1 MSGFDLGNIQLLGF
15 LGAAYPWVKAAHVT
29 FVIFW
34 IAGLFI
40 VPRYYIHHQAT
51 TPGSAE
57 DRAWIER
64 EDRARTIILAP
75 AMLIVWALGLMLAVH
90 LGAFGQAWFSAKLA
104 LVVLPTAYQGWI
116 GAYGKSLAGGK
127 RALESRTLRIM
138 NEVPGIAAA
147 VIVVLVI
154 VRPF

>member
-1 MSGFDLGNIQLLGF
+1 MLSEYAGF
-15 LGAAYPWVKAAHVT
+15 LGAAYLWVKAAHVT

-64 EDRARTIILAP
+64 EDRARTIILMP
-75 AMLIVWALGLMLAVH
+75 AMLISWTLGLMLAVH
-90 LGAFGQAWFSAKLA
+90 LGAFDQPWLMAKLG
-104 LVVLPTAYQGWI
+104 LVLVLSGYQGWI
-116 GAYGKSLAGGK
+116 MSYGRKLAAGRRELEDK
-127 RALESRTLRIM
+127 RLRMM
-138 NEVPGIAAA
+138 NEVPGILTAL
-147 VIVVLVI
+147 IVVLVI

>member
-1 MSGFDLGNIQLLGF
+1 MNFLTDHAGF
-15 LGAAYPWVKAAHVT
+15 LGATYLWVKAAHVT

-51 TPGSAE
+51 TPGSAD

-64 EDRARTIILAP
+64 EDKARTIILMP
-75 AMLIVWALGLMLAVH
+75 AMLITWTLGLLLAVH
-90 LGAFGQAWFSAKLA
+90 LAAFDQPWLMAKLA
-104 LVVLPTAYQGWI
+104 LVVLLSGYQGWI
-116 GAYGKSLAGGK
+116 ASYGRKLAAG
-127 RALESRTLRIM
+127 RRELEDKKLRLM
-138 NEVPGIAAA
+138 NEVPGIFTAL
-147 VIVVLVI
+147 IVVLVI

>member
-1 MSGFDLGNIQLLGF
+1 MGLSEYVGF

-40 VPRYYIHHQAT
+40 VPRYYVHHQAT

-64 EDRARTIILAP
+64 EDKARTIILTP
-75 AMLIVWALGLMLAVH
+75 AMIIVWVLGLMLAVNV
-90 LGAFGQAWFSAKLA
+90 GAFGQHWFSAKLFF
-104 LVVLPTAYQGWI
+104 VLLLTAYQGWV
-116 GAYGKSLAGGK
+116 GSYGRKLANGY
-127 RALESRTLRIM
+127 RELEDRKLRMM
-138 NEVPGIAAA
+138 NELPGIFTAI
-147 VIVVLVI
+147 IVVLVV

>member
-1 MSGFDLGNIQLLGF
+1 MTFLGEYVGF
-15 LGAAYPWVKAAHVT
+15 LGAAYLWVKAAHVT

-64 EDRARTIILAP
+64 EDKARTIILMP
-75 AMLIVWALGLMLAVH
+75 ALLISWTLGLMLAVH
-90 LGAFGQAWFSAKLA
+90 LGAFDQPWLMAKLG
-104 LVVLPTAYQGWI
+104 LVLLLSGYQGWI
-116 GAYGKSLAGGK
+116 VSYGRKLAAG
-127 RALESRTLRIM
+127 RRELEDKKLRLM
-138 NEVPGIAAA
+138 NEVPGIFTAL
-147 VIVVLVI
+147 IVVLVI

>member
-1 MSGFDLGNIQLLGF
+1 MGLSDYQGF
-15 LGAAYPWVKAAHVT
+15 LGAAYLWVKAAHVT

-64 EDRARTIILAP
+64 EDRARTIILTP
-75 AMLIVWALGLMLAVH
+75 AMLIVWVLGLMLAVNV
-90 LGAFGQAWFSAKLA
+90 GAFGQHWFSAKLF
-104 LVVLPTAYQGWI
+104 LVLLMTAYQGWI
-116 GAYGKSLAGGK
+116 GAYGRKLAGGY
-127 RALESRTLRIM
+127 RALENKQLRIM
-138 NEVPGIAAA
+138 NEVPGILTAL
-147 VIVVLVI
+147 IVVLVI

>member
-1 MSGFDLGNIQLLGF
+1 MTFLSEYIGF
-15 LGAAYPWVKAAHVT
+15 LGAAYLWVQAAHVT

-40 VPRYYIHHQAT
+40 VPRYYIHHQVT

-64 EDRARTIILAP
+64 EDRARTVILMP
-75 AMLIVWALGLMLAVH
+75 AMLITWTLGLLLSVH
-90 LGAFGQAWFSAKLA
+90 LGAFSQPWLMAKLS
-104 LVVLPTAYQGWI
+104 LVLVLSAYQGWI
-116 GAYGKSLAGGK
+116 MSYGRKLSAG
-127 RALESRTLRIM
+127 RRELEDKKLRLM
-138 NEVPGIAAA
+138 NEVPGILTAL
-147 VIVVLVI
+147 IVVLVI

>member
-1 MSGFDLGNIQLLGF
+1 MTFLSEYVGF
-15 LGAAYPWVKAAHVT
+15 LGAAYLWVKAAHLT

-64 EDRARTIILAP
+64 EDRARTVILMP
-75 AMLIVWALGLMLAVH
+75 AMLITWALGLTLAVH
-90 LGAFGQAWFSAKLA
+90 LGAFSQPWLMAKLA
-104 LVVLPTAYQGWI
+104 LVVLLSGYQGWI
-116 GAYGKSLAGGK
+116 MSYGRKLSAG
-127 RALESRTLRIM
+127 RRELEDKKLRM
-138 NEVPGIAAA
+138 LNEVPGILTAL
-147 VIVVLVI
+147 IVVLVI

>member
-1 MSGFDLGNIQLLGF
+1 MLSQYAGF
-15 LGAAYPWVKAAHVT
+15 LGAAYLWVKAAHVT

-64 EDRARTIILAP
+64 EDKARTIILMP
-75 AMLIVWALGLMLAVH
+75 ALVISWSLGLLLAVH
-90 LGAFGQAWFSAKLA
+90 LAAFDQPWLMAKLG
-104 LVVLPTAYQGWI
+104 LVLLLSAYQGWVV
-116 GAYGKSLAGGK
+116 AYGRKLAAG
-127 RALESRTLRIM
+127 RRELEDKKLRMM
-138 NEVPGIAAA
+138 NEVPGILTAL
-147 VIVVLVI
+147 IVVLVI

>member
-1 MSGFDLGNIQLLGF
+1 MNFLDDYVGV
-15 LGAAYPWVKAAHVT
+15 LGAAYLWVKAAHVT
-29 FVIFW
+29 FIMFW

-64 EDRARTIILAP
+64 EDKARTIILMP
-75 AMLIVWALGLMLAVH
+75 AMLISWTLGLLLAVH
-90 LGAFGQAWFSAKLA
+90 LGAFDQPWLMAKLA
-104 LVVLPTAYQGWI
+104 LVVLLSAYQGWI
-116 GAYGKSLAGGK
+116 MSYGRKLAAG
-127 RALESRTLRIM
+127 RRELEDKKLRLL
-138 NEVPGIAAA
+138 NEVPGILTAL
-147 VIVVLVI
+147 IVVLVI

>member
-1 MSGFDLGNIQLLGF
+1 MEFLNQFQGF
-15 LGAAYPWVKAAHVT
+15 LGAAYLWVKAAHIT

-64 EDRARTIILAP
+64 EDKARTIILMP
-75 AMLIVWALGLMLAVH
+75 AMALVWVLGLMLAVH
-90 LGAFGQAWFSAKLA
+90 LNLWGQYWFSAKLL
-104 LVVLPTAYQGWI
+104 LVIILSGYNGWI
-116 GAYGKSLAGGK
+116 GAYGKKLAKGHREVDDK
-127 RALESRTLRIM
+127 KLRLM
-138 NEVPGIAAA
+138 NELPGILTAF
-147 VIVVLVI
+147 IVVLVI

>member
-1 MSGFDLGNIQLLGF
+1 MGGFQGILAEYQGF
-15 LGAAYPWVKAAHVT
+15 LGAAYLWVKAAHVT

-64 EDRARTIILAP
+64 EDKARTIILTP
-75 AMLIVWALGLMLAVH
+75 AMLIVWVLGLMLAVH
-90 LGAFGQAWFSAKLA
+90 LNLFGQPGFSPSCCWCCIL
-104 LVVLPTAYQGWI
+104 TGYQGWI
-116 GAYGKSLAGGK
+116 GAYGRKLANGHRELDDK
-127 RALESRTLRIM
+127 KLRIM
-138 NEVPGIAAA
+138 NEVPGILTAL
-147 VIVVLVI
+147 IVVLVI

>member
-1 MSGFDLGNIQLLGF
+1 MLSQYQGF
-15 LGAAYPWVKAAHVT
+15 LGLAYPWVKAAHIT

-64 EDRARTIILAP
+64 EDKARTVILAP
-75 AMLIVWALGLMLAVH
+75 AMLLVWLLGLMLAIH
-90 LGAFGQAWFSAKLA
+90 LNIWGQYWFTAKLA
-104 LVVLPTAYQGWI
+104 LVLLLTAYQGWI
-116 GAYGKSLAGGK
+116 GSYGRKLAAGHRELDDK
-127 RALESRTLRIM
+127 KLRMM
-138 NEVPGIAAA
+138 NELPGILTAI
-147 VIVVLVI
+147 IVVLVI

>member
-1 MSGFDLGNIQLLGF
+1 MLSDYVGF
-15 LGAAYPWVKAAHVT
+15 LGAAYLWVKAAHVT

-64 EDRARTIILAP
+64 EDKARTIILMP
-75 AMLIVWALGLMLAVH
+75 AMLITWTLGLLLAVH
-90 LGAFGQAWFSAKLA
+90 LGAFSQPWLMAKLA
-104 LVVLPTAYQGWI
+104 LVLGLSGYQGWI
-116 GAYGKSLAGGK
+116 MAYGRKLANGRRELEDK
-127 RALESRTLRIM
+127 RLRIM
-138 NEVPGIAAA
+138 NEVPGIMTAL
-147 VIVVLVI
+147 IVVLVI
-154 VRPF
+154 VRPI

>member
-1 MSGFDLGNIQLLGF
+1 MMLDDYAGF
-15 LGAAYPWVKAAHVT
+15 LGAAYLWVKAAHVT
-29 FVIFW
+29 FIIFW

-64 EDRARTIILAP
+64 EDRARTIILMP
-75 AMLIVWALGLMLAVH
+75 AMLISWALGLSLAVH
-90 LGAFGQAWFSAKLA
+90 LQAFDQPWLMAKFAFVIL
-104 LVVLPTAYQGWI
+104 LSAYQGWI
-116 GAYGKSLAGGK
+116 MSYGRKLAAG
-127 RALESRTLRIM
+127 RRELEDRRLRMM
-138 NEVPGIAAA
+138 NEVPGILTAL
-147 VIVVLVI
+147 IVVLVI